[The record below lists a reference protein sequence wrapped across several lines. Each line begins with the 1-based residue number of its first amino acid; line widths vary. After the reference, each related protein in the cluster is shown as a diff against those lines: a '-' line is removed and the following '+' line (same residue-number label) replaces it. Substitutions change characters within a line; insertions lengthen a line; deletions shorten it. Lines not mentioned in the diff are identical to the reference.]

1 MTPEEKLAQLGI
13 ELPEAP
19 RPVANYVPFKTAG
32 EFVFISGQIPVAAGE
47 LTCRG
52 LVGRD
57 VTLDD
62 AREAARLCAVN
73 ILSVVK
79 AAAGELSCVQALRLE
94 GFVASA
100 EGFRDQAAVLNGASD
115 LLVEVLGEAGRHT
128 RFAVGAPE
136 LPLGAAVEV
145 GAVFALTK

>member
-1 MTPEEKLAQLGI
+1 MTPEEKLAELGI

-19 RPVANYVPFKTAG
+19 HPVANYVPFKTSG
-32 EFVFISGQIPVAAGE
+32 EFVFISGQIPVVAGE
-47 LTCRG
+47 LTCKG

-79 AAAGELSCVQALRLE
+79 AAAGELSGVEALRLE

-100 EGFRDQAAVLNGASD
+100 EGFKDQAAVLNGASD

-128 RFAVGAPE
+128 RLAVGASE

-145 GAVFALTK
+145 GAVFALAK